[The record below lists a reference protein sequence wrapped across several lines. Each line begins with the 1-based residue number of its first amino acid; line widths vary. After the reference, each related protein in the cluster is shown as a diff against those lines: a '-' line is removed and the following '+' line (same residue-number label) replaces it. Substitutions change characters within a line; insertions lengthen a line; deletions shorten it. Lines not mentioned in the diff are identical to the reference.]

1 MKTGI
6 HSKLRISPRES
17 GVSLIMVLIILVATS
32 LLGVGGAQIA
42 MMSERGARNDRDQQ
56 IAWQAAEA
64 GVTDAERDISNS
76 SSTRKSIFDGKS
88 VTAFVPGCGTSGTS
102 LGLCTLVTSNSS
114 KSAWLAV
121 DFTDSSGPTTAFG
134 AFTGTTY
141 PFGDVGI
148 QPELPP
154 HYVIE
159 IVPDNTGDATP
170 GGQAYVYRITAMGF
184 GPRKDIQ
191 AVVQTI
197 YRI

>member
-1 MKTGI
+1 MKQRNY
-6 HSKLRISPRES
+6 SKHGKPGTEAGL
-17 GVSLIMVLIILVATS
+17 SLVMVLIILVATS

-64 GVTDAERDISNS
+64 GIMDAERDISNS
-76 SSTRKSIFDGKS
+76 ASTRQSLFDGKS
-88 VTAFVPGCGTSGTS
+88 TTAFLSGCGTSGTS
-102 LGLCTLVTSNSS
+102 LGLCTLATTG
-114 KSAWLAV
+114 KQAWLLV
-121 DFTDSSGPTTAFG
+121 DFTNTSGPTTAFG
-134 AFTGTTY
+134 AFTGATY
-141 PFGDVGI
+141 PAGSTGI

-159 IVPDNTGDATP
+159 LVPDNTGDATSA
-170 GGQAYVYRITAMGF
+170 GQGYVYRVTAMGF